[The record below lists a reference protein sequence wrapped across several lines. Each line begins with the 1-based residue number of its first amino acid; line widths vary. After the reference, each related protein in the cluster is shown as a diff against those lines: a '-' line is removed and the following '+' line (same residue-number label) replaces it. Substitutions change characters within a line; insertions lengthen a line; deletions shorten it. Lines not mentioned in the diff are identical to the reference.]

1 MEQLAQTILKTASA
15 ILLITFLISTGCQQ
29 QTGDTK
35 TAAAFDKEKAKS
47 LIDSINTKFIEEFRN
62 GDSVALGSHYWPDAE
77 LFFPTGEP
85 IKGKDII
92 SGWGST
98 INMGLRDITLTTT
111 DIMGDENFIIETG
124 IVEFRDGKKSLVD
137 KGNYVVVWQ
146 QRNGE
151 WKLYRDIGNSSMPP
165 AK

>member
-1 MEQLAQTILKTASA
+1 MKLLIQTILKAGS
-15 ILLITFLISTGCQQ
+15 LLLMLIIAATGCQQ
-29 QTGDTK
+29 QTDESK
-35 TAAAFDKEKAKS
+35 TAVFDMGKAKS
-47 LIDSINTKFIEEFRN
+47 FIDSINTKFIEEFRN
-62 GDSVALGSHYWPDAE
+62 GDSVALASHYWPDAE
-77 LFFPTGEP
+77 LFFPKGEP

-92 SGWGST
+92 SGWGSS
-98 INMGLRDITLTTT
+98 INMGLTDITLTTT
-111 DIMGDENFIIETG
+111 DITGDENFIIETG
-124 IVEFRDGKKSLVD
+124 IIELRDGKKSLVD